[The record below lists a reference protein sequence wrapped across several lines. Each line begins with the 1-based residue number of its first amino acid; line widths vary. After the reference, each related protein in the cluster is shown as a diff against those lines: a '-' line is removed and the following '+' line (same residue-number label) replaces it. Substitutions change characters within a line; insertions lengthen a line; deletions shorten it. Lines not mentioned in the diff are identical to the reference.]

1 MCFETFAWLLNTD
14 KRNTNCGLFWLKDDL
29 CDHFKHNA
37 MKTGGKIDSGKKPKT
52 QFYIF
57 LDKLGVLDSLFTLGY
72 DDSTSSKFRVIAYS
86 QDWLIA
92 Q

>member
-1 MCFETFAWLLNTD
+1 
-14 KRNTNCGLFWLKDDL
+14 
-29 CDHFKHNA
+29 

-57 LDKLGVLDSLFTLGY
+57 LDKSGVLDSLFTLGY